1 MDGFGRVCCIGL
13 GIFICP
19 FLQFIQSRRPA
30 ADLAPNT
37 REGTTSVQLSFTLE
51 KEVNE

>member
-1 MDGFGRVCCIGL
+1 MALEGFVAL
-13 GIFICP
+13 GWVSSYVLSFNS
-19 FLQFIQSRRPA
+19 FSLGVLRPT
-30 ADLAPNT
+30 LPTNT